1 MIIHSLMII
10 GGILAIGWG
19 LWATYNLK
27 NPYDILGAACA
38 PIGLV
43 LALLGTLLICVPNF
57 FSG

>member
-1 MIIHSLMII
+1 MII

-43 LALLGTLLICVPNF
+43 LALLGALLVCVPNF